1 MLPIATPLCPRA
13 KEQPFPSE
21 KQAVVVH
28 QGALGDFLLALPVIE
43 GLARAVP
50 GLSLVFWLPNHH
62 IPLLHGKHYVTSAF
76 DSGGREWAPLFHE
89 DQWRKCALP
98 LGMETAQ
105 AIYLFGQVSSGNV
118 ADRLRKRAQTPVF
131 WFRSFPR
138 PEERRHT
145 TDFLEDQARAYD
157 LPLEMGPFR
166 LIPDPNT
173 LAEVRK
179 RLGQEDGGRTLPRV
193 VIHAGSGGFR
203 KLWPLRRWRSLLHW
217 LYGRGDVRVIMI
229 VGPADERV
237 MPLAREAKAAF
248 GALVL
253 EEMTLPALGALL
265 HDADLYIGN
274 DSGVTHLA
282 ASMGSPAI
290 AIFGPTDPLVW
301 GPRGASVEFLRDLW
315 SENEILDPQPTPQD
329 HDSESRLRAMV
340 AARLP

>member
-1 MLPIATPLCPRA
+1 
-13 KEQPFPSE
+13 
-21 KQAVVVH
+21 
-28 QGALGDFLLALPVIE
+28 
-43 GLARAVP
+43 
-50 GLSLVFWLPNHH
+50 
-62 IPLLHGKHYVTSAF
+62 
-76 DSGGREWAPLFHE
+76 
-89 DQWRKCALP
+89 
-98 LGMETAQ
+98 
-105 AIYLFGQVSSGNV
+105 
-118 ADRLRKRAQTPVF
+118 
-131 WFRSFPR
+131 
-138 PEERRHT
+138 
-145 TDFLEDQARAYD
+145 
-157 LPLEMGPFR
+157 
-166 LIPDPNT
+166 
-173 LAEVRK
+173 
-179 RLGQEDGGRTLPRV
+179 
-193 VIHAGSGGFR
+193 
-203 KLWPLRRWRSLLHW
+203 
-217 LYGRGDVRVIMI
+217 
-229 VGPADERV
+229 